1 MSLSVIPSP
10 FPSLGVVV
18 DRQRLC
24 RYFTASPQ
32 HILEMSTQPTLLG
45 LSGPSSC
52 GKTTLAR
59 LLTSIFPHSS
69 ILHADDYY
77 FPDSKIPMR
86 NGVQDWDCAEAIDI
100 KRLVGALKRMKAG
113 ESVEAVR
120 DGLPTTET
128 PAAEAARSAVD
139 DPLLER
145 LRSVVGNW
153 EADMK
158 AQRPGWARPQ
168 LILIDGFLLFGDSV
182 REIRDQLD
190 IKILLRSKYEDSKK
204 RREAREGYET
214 LEGFWQD
221 PPGYFDQIV
230 WPNFVK
236 NHGFLFVD
244 GDVQGQVNGAV
255 AKDLGIDVVP
265 GMGQRAL
272 EETLQYV

>member
-1 MSLSVIPSP
+1 
-10 FPSLGVVV
+10 
-18 DRQRLC
+18 
-24 RYFTASPQ
+24 
-32 HILEMSTQPTLLG
+32 MSTQPTLLA

-59 LLTSIFPHSS
+59 LLTHIFPHSS

-77 FPDSKIPMR
+77 FPDSKIPIH

-100 KRLVGALKRMKAG
+100 QRLAAALKRIKAG
-113 ESVEAVR
+113 ETVEAVR

-128 PAAEAARSAVD
+128 PEAEAAKSVVD
-139 DPLLER
+139 EQLLER
-145 LRSVVGNW
+145 LKLVVASW

-158 AQRPGWARPQ
+158 AQQPGWARPQ
-168 LILIDGFLLFGDSV
+168 LIIIDGFLLFGDSV

-190 IKILLRSKYEDSKK
+190 IKILLRSDYEDSRK
-204 RREAREGYET
+204 RREAREGYDT

-236 NHGFLFVD
+236 NHAFLFVD
-244 GDVQGQVNGAV
+244 GDVQGHVNKPLANN
-255 AKDLGIDVVP
+255 LGIDVVP
-265 GMGQRAL
+265 GMSQRAL
-272 EETLQYV
+272 AETLQCV